1 MQTYAW
7 RERTPQPD
15 REYRRLHAR
24 YLRQMREFKKALR
37 RKHGC
42 DGIMSLADMDDMP
55 RRVSMV
61 SYSDDTVNLHVRPH
75 GGSYPIVNSRRNL
88 SSWREEGGVK

>member
-15 REYRRLHAR
+15 REYRRLHA
-24 YLRQMREFKKALR
+24 
-37 RKHGC
+37 
-42 DGIMSLADMDDMP
+42 
-55 RRVSMV
+55 
-61 SYSDDTVNLHVRPH
+61 RPH